1 MTDNEYKRVCGML
14 KSNFPRITIFDTGD
28 ASSHFFNVLNRY
40 EFRDTWKGIL
50 EVVETMQ
57 YPPSLREIIAAIEKA
72 ESERRMDERRQAN
85 VRETWQTAV
94 SCPKCNDS
102 GFQLIRR
109 EDGTETVRPCKCE
122 TGRAKFPWAFM
133 DDDEWKQ
140 TVEEQRRKG
149 KFLTM
154 DRPGETSEFYDERCG
169 EITEISPG
177 QRPPSSS
184 KKWKSSQKPSETS
197 KTGAYIDFTGLL
209 EENPV

>member
-1 MTDNEYKRVCGML
+1 MTNSEFNQAARLLQSSFNNMPYLANRQAADN
-14 KSNFPRITIFDTGD
+14 
-28 ASSHFFNVLNRY
+28 FFNMLNR
-40 EFRDTWKGIL
+40 FDGRDVLTAVRKL
-50 EVVETMQ
+50 VQTSQ
-57 YPPSLREIIAAIEKA
+57 YAPSISEIIRET
-72 ESERRMDERRQAN
+72 ERAGADRRSDERQTNA
-85 VRETWQTAV
+85 RETWQTAV

-149 KFLTM
+149 KYLTM

-169 EITEISPG
+169 EITEIAPG

-184 KKWKSSQKPSETS
+184 QKWKSSQKPRETS